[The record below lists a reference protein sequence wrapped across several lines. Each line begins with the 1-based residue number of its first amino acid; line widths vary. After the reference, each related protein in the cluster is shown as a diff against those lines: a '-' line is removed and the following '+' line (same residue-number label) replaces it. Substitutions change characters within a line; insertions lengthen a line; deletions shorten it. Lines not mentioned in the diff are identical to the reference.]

1 MALVEINDVD
11 ELQAIK
17 DALSGDYIL
26 GNDIDAAATS
36 GWNSNEGFIPLGNSG
51 TKFTGTFDG
60 DGYVITDLFID
71 RTGEAFQGLFGHT
84 DYIAEIKNVG
94 VVDANIT
101 GNYYVGGLI
110 GYNYAGTITDCY
122 STGSVS
128 GGNYI
133 GGLIGY
139 DDAGTVT
146 DCYSTGSVSGN
157 EAVGGLIG
165 YNYDRWLF

>member
-1 MALVEINDVD
+1 MPLVEINDVD
-11 ELQAIK
+11 ELQAINE
-17 DALSGDYIL
+17 ALSGDYIL

-36 GWNSNEGFIPLGNSG
+36 GWNSNTGFIPLGNYG
-51 TKFTGTFDG
+51 TRFTGTFDG

-71 RTGEAFQGLFGHT
+71 RSASYQGLFG
-84 DYIAEIKNVG
+84 YINTGTEIKNVG
-94 VVDANIT
+94 VVDVNIT

-157 EAVGGLIG
+157 EVVGGLIG
-165 YNYDRWLF
+165 YNYD